1 MEYLHSQKVAHM
13 DLKPQNVLICLPPGK
28 QMILKLADFGL
39 SQSMSDGSSQSSF
52 RGSPLYMAPEVFSGK
67 YDARVDI
74 YSCGVI
80 LFEMLYMRTPFEAKT
95 LDDLLPV
102 LARCDGIKLPATP
115 LLSTTCLDFLTKTL
129 AIEVED
135 RLTFAEMFQHPFL
148 DLKHLPSEN
157 SLARLVTGGRV
168 HMRRNQTA
176 LS

>member
-1 MEYLHSQKVAHM
+1 MEYLHSRKVAHM

-39 SQSMSDGSSQSSF
+39 SQSMSDSSSQSSF

-74 YSCGVI
+74 YSSGVI

-102 LARCDGIKLPATP
+102 LARCERIDLPSNP
-115 LLSTTCLDFLTKTL
+115 VLSTSCHDFLTQAL
-129 AIEVED
+129 AIEVD
-135 RLTFAEMFQHPFL
+135 QRLTFAEMFQHPFL
-148 DLKHLPSEN
+148 DLTHLPSEN
-157 SLARLVTGGRV
+157 SLARFVTGD
-168 HMRRNQTA
+168 
-176 LS
+176 